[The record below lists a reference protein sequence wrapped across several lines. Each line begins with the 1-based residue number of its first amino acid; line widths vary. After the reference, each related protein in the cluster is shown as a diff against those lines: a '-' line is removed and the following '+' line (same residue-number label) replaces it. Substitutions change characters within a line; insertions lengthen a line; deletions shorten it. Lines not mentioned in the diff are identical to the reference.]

1 MKKQTC
7 LGDGGY
13 GIPLLSVAAQLL
25 GTGMLVVTAFLAV
38 GQTQPQ
44 SNQQQP
50 ESFVAVVADAQGL
63 PSVPADQR
71 PSFGTYWKVRN
82 SYPCVTAP
90 LPFPPHDPSL
100 VVYAVGGGQ
109 FLVDETAGQLVSLL
123 PSPSGQTALSAAD
136 YASIL
141 QEQVDELQRFVAQ
154 IQAAQLNAQSS
165 RNGQLSGLG
174 LDSPPMSSEDGGDI
188 TFDGPIATMNDLWLQ
203 ILSISVTNG
212 TANLV
217 IHPPWNVTNGVYELL
232 YCTNLAPPISWQ
244 WLLRTDP
251 GQTNLTAPNAAPAQG
266 FYRLGPPDDL
276 VATSSLGTN
285 FWVAFP
291 YMYDAAGQM
300 SLYISSP
307 VGATGSVTIPGLGI
321 TNTFSVAA
329 RTVTQVGISNVAMT
343 NGMDVTASNAI
354 HVTASQPVS
363 VYGVYYQA
371 QTSGAFTGYPTPL
384 LRTNYCIIAYQPS
397 GLYSK
402 FAIVATADNTTV
414 SITPS
419 VTANLFGEPGFYQVV
434 LMQGQTYQNGTT
446 GWDYWNDV
454 TGTWISSDKPI
465 AVFAGANGTRVPDT
479 MTLAGNPL
487 VQEQLPVDTWGTQ
500 AVALSLAGRTNG
512 DSYRILAAYSNTVV
526 TISGRVVSPLDE
538 SSTPWTVTTSNE
550 VVVVVITNAGQFYDI
565 IVDGPVEFRASQP
578 IQVAQFANGA
588 ASDHGVEP
596 FEGDPC
602 ELLLPLT
609 GHYLCTN
616 VVYTLPNDGVTGG
629 FDTNFLNIIVAQSA
643 IGNTLLDSS
652 ILAASNFVVIGTSGY
667 CGAQVPVTNGVHTVT
682 SSQPVWVEAYG
693 WGSWDAY
700 GYFSGIVK

>member
-1 MKKQTC
+1 M
-7 LGDGGY
+7 GD
-13 GIPLLSVAAQLL
+13 
-25 GTGMLVVTAFLAV
+25 
-38 GQTQPQ
+38 
-44 SNQQQP
+44 
-50 ESFVAVVADAQGL
+50 
-63 PSVPADQR
+63 
-71 PSFGTYWKVRN
+71 
-82 SYPCVTAP
+82 
-90 LPFPPHDPSL
+90 
-100 VVYAVGGGQ
+100 GQ
-109 FLVDETAGQLVSLL
+109 FLVDETVGQFVSSL
-123 PSPSGQTALSAAD
+123 PSPYGQTTLGAAD
-136 YASIL
+136 YAAIL
-141 QEQVDELQRFVAQ
+141 QEQTDELQSFVAR
-154 IQAAQLNAQSS
+154 IQGAQLSVLSS
-165 RNGQLSGLG
+165 RNGQMNPLA
-174 LDSPPMSSEDGGDI
+174 LDSASMSQEDGSD
-188 TFDGPIATMNDLWLQ
+188 TTLDGPIATTNDLWLE
-203 ILSISVTNG
+203 ILSMPITNG

-217 IHPPWNVTNGVYELL
+217 IHPPWNVSNGVYDLL
-232 YCTNLAPPISWQ
+232 YCTNLAPPISWH
-244 WLLRTDP
+244 WVLRTDP
-251 GQTNLTAPNAAPAQG
+251 GQTNLTVLNAVDAQG

-291 YMYDAAGQM
+291 LMYDAAGKM

-384 LRTNYCIIAYQPS
+384 LGTNYCIIAYQPS
-397 GLYSK
+397 GLYSE

-414 SITPS
+414 SISPS
-419 VTANLFGEPGFYQVV
+419 ETANLYGHSGFYQIV
-434 LMQGQTYQNGTT
+434 LMQGQAYQNGTS
-446 GWDYWNDV
+446 GWDYTSDV

-465 AVFAGANGTRVPDT
+465 AVFAGANGTRVPAT

-487 VQEQLPVDTWGTQ
+487 VQEQLPVDTWGTE
-500 AVALSLAGRTNG
+500 AVALSFASRTNG

-526 TISGRVVSPLDE
+526 TISGRVVTPLDE
-538 SSTPWTVTTSNE
+538 SASPWTVTTSNE
-550 VVVVVITNAGQFYDI
+550 VLQVVITNAGQFYDI
-565 IVDGPVEFRASQP
+565 IVDGPVEFTASQP

-588 ASDHGVEP
+588 ASDQGVEL

-602 ELLLPLT
+602 EILLPPT

-616 VVYTLPNDGVTGG
+616 VVYTLPNDGLTGG
-629 FDTNFLNIIVAQSA
+629 FDKNFLNIIVAQSA
-643 IGNTLLDSS
+643 TTSTLLDSS

-693 WGSWDAY
+693 WGGWDAY